1 MQQAITF
8 DSLAR
13 LLAVSSIDAYKTY
26 ISPKKGFSCAHRML
40 HGDESCSDYVRRMF
54 SSENFMAAVQLSR
67 SRFQNCVAANKTLK
81 ATQST
86 SGCIILPCCL
96 PI

>member
-1 MQQAITF
+1 MQEVSRL

-13 LLAVSSIDAYKTY
+13 LLAVSSIDVYKTY
-26 ISPKKGFSCAHRML
+26 ISPRKGFSCAHRML

-67 SRFQNCVAANKTLK
+67 GRFQNCAAASKSLK
-81 ATQST
+81 ASG
-86 SGCIILPCCL
+86 SSGGCIVIPCCL